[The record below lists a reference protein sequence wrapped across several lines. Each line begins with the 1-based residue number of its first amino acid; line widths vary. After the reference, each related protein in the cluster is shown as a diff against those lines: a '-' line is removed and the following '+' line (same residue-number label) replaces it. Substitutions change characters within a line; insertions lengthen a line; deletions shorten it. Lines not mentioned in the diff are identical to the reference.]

1 MDSFMTFMGEQV
13 KDQQHATEFMEM
25 LNNLDLTSF
34 KISKK
39 KQPNARCCARLG
51 RKGTQCTSKSKDG
64 VDFCGHHGA
73 YDEPKRCARC
83 SQNGE
88 DVFHANKWDHSGR
101 IDEPVPTRAE
111 KVKKA
116 KKPKRDPS
124 KPKRGLNKYMAFT
137 KAMRVEVTKAN
148 SEMSPKDVTR
158 ELGKQWRERSDEDK
172 IPYVKVAEEN
182 KEEYKRAMVVW
193 ETAQKAKAAE
203 AEAAETKNVLMDV
216 DDSMPGNERVI
227 AMLRIVTAE

>member
-13 KDQQHATEFMEM
+13 KDQEHATEFMEM

-51 RKGTQCTSKSKDG
+51 RTGTQCTSKSKDG

-73 YDEPKRCARC
+73 FDEPKRCARC
-83 SQNGE
+83 SRKGE
-88 DVFHANKWDHSGR
+88 DVFHANKWDHFGR

-158 ELGKQWRERSDEDK
+158 ELGKQWREMSDEDK
-172 IPYVKVAEEN
+172 IPYVEIAKEN
-182 KEEYKRAMVVW
+182 QEEYKRAMVVW

-203 AEAAETKNVLMDV
+203 VAETKNVLKDV

-227 AMLRIVTAE
+227 AMLRIVTE